1 MSEKLIITP
10 QSGFQ
15 MKFVASSADIV
26 IGGGGAGAGKTYIS
40 LVKPLRHIL
49 NVKGYDPVFFRKTYP
64 QIMNTGGLWDA
75 SMKLY
80 PNLGARPVE
89 GNSMWRFDIG
99 NKITFSH
106 LQHEKNK
113 FDHQG
118 AEYPLIIFDELTH
131 FSESQF
137 FYLLSRNRS
146 TCGIKPQVLGTCNPD
161 PDSFVARLIEW
172 WIDQETGF
180 PIGERSGVKRYF
192 MRDED
197 ALIWGATKQEIK
209 EKCAYLFNNID
220 PKTHNDY
227 IKSITFIPGNINE
240 NKELLKINPQYLGNL
255 MAQDEETK
263 SRLLHGNWKI
273 RNDNSSLF
281 FWEKISDTFSNY
293 YSGSKIKYITCDAAR
308 YGRDFCVIMV
318 WEDWEVKHISVLK
331 KSDVHDIVAE
341 VEWCREK
348 FTVSKSHTLVDAD
361 GVGADTVK
369 QGSYKG
375 FHGGAAPVNKEKYTN
390 LKTQCYY
397 KTAEENVNIGNIKIN
412 INNGNCRVDGQF
424 GSRIKTGSKIED
436 IHDLITQDLR
446 AIKRVGDDIDG
457 KKGINDKD
465 QQKIIL
471 GRSPDFGDTIMMRKH
486 FDLRPAMTAPII
498 YK

>member
-1 MSEKLIITP
+1 M
-10 QSGFQ
+10 
-15 MKFVASSADIV
+15 
-26 IGGGGAGAGKTYIS
+26 
-40 LVKPLRHIL
+40 
-49 NVKGYDPVFFRKTYP
+49 
-64 QIMNTGGLWDA
+64 
-75 SMKLY
+75 
-80 PNLGARPVE
+80 
-89 GNSMWRFDIG
+89 
-99 NKITFSH
+99 
-106 LQHEKNK
+106 
-113 FDHQG
+113 
-118 AEYPLIIFDELTH
+118 
-131 FSESQF
+131 
-137 FYLLSRNRS
+137 
-146 TCGIKPQVLGTCNPD
+146 
-161 PDSFVARLIEW
+161 
-172 WIDQETGF
+172 
-180 PIGERSGVKRYF
+180 
-192 MRDED
+192 
-197 ALIWGATKQEIK
+197 
-209 EKCAYLFNNID
+209 
-220 PKTHNDY
+220 
-227 IKSITFIPGNINE
+227 
-240 NKELLKINPQYLGNL
+240 LKINPQYLGNL

-308 YGRDFCVIMV
+308 YGRDFCVIMA

-348 FTVSKSHTLVDAD
+348 FTVSKSNTLVDAD

-424 GSRIKTGSKIED
+424 GSRIKIGSKIED

-465 QQKIIL
+465 QQKNNI
-471 GRSPDFGDTIMMRKH
+471 SPLPFGYEFIFYPNSFHVWKFKPCPNWGIFKFH
-486 FDLRPAMTAPII
+486 FYLFHLLTLKRFNIPVNRLHELIFQL
-498 YK
+498 